1 MTGTSLPR
9 ARAKRRLIA
18 GSVAPHRGLL
28 GPQYGSCGT
37 KSNINSAV
45 VFGSTITDLS
55 SGAVGAMTLPH
66 SAMMSAACIGQLII
80 VAIARATIAAPRFM
94 TSSDFEQFV
103 VVIPSR
109 TQSMSLVP
117 HPVAEDGRIGAV
129 PLRILLRVERFEFG
143 PPAPR

>member
-9 ARAKRRLIA
+9 ARVKRRLIA
-18 GSVAPHRGLL
+18 GNVAPHRGLL

-45 VFGSTITDLS
+45 VFGSTITGLS

-66 SAMMSAACIGQLII
+66 SAMMSAACIGELII
-80 VAIARATIAAPRFM
+80 VAITRATTIATPRFM

-103 VVIPSR
+103 VVIP
-109 TQSMSLVP
+109 
-117 HPVAEDGRIGAV
+117 
-129 PLRILLRVERFEFG
+129 
-143 PPAPR
+143 